1 MENIFRDAIKELE
14 ELIIDSKNR
23 IDYFTIKYGKDSEH
37 VKNQEELIQGF
48 ILRLRQTNYLAEKIG
63 IKIK

>member
-23 IDYFTIKYGKDSEH
+23 IDYFTIKYGKDSEQ
-37 VKNQEELIQGF
+37 VKNHLELIEGF
-48 ILRLRQTNYLAEKIG
+48 NLRMRQTYYLAEKIG
-63 IKIK
+63 INI